1 MKKRIFSFLL
11 AGLMFCCSGMTVW
24 ATTEDEIAYA
34 QEQKQEAE
42 NDLAK
47 AQAEIGSLESK
58 KQELEVY
65 LAQLNAQYEELSNS
79 VNELESQ
86 QAELEAE
93 LAEIQ
98 VQLEK
103 AKEAAARQYDAM
115 KIRIVY
121 MYEHGGSSL
130 LEQLLSSK
138 NLADFLNKAENV
150 SQISRYDRDMLKK
163 YEELQNS
170 IRQQEEMAQAETLQ
184 IEELKQQKAVKQQEV
199 QEMAA
204 GTSASITSYVNQ
216 ISASEAEATM
226 LMEQISSANNSISAL
241 MAQAAAEQAAAE
253 QAAAEQA
260 AADQSPQESQ
270 TPPDFDPDTDTM
282 DSSSS
287 SSSSVIIVEEEDD
300 EDMYESPAEEPAEEE
315 TSSNSGQ
322 GTYLGN
328 FRLTG
333 YCGCAQ
339 CCGTAGKATA
349 SGVMPSAGHTVAMAG
364 VPFGTQLSINGT
376 IYTVED
382 LGTPYGHVDIF
393 FSSHQEAL
401 NFGSQYADVYQVN

>member
-34 QEQKQEAE
+34 QEQKQEAQ

-121 MYEHGGSSL
+121 MYEHCGSSL

-170 IRQQEEMAQAETLQ
+170 IRQQEELAQAETLQ

-253 QAAAEQA
+253 QAAA
-260 AADQSPQESQ
+260 DQSPQESQ
-270 TPPDFDPDTDTM
+270 TPPDTDTM